1 MAKKIIII
9 TILALMIAFLST
21 TIILVFAMMPTI
33 ASFSVDKTVNRT
45 RTLCIAFM
53 NFAGTFPY
61 LLEFWTQDNIQDI
74 EVAFSIIGNTE
85 NIIIIYLLAAG
96 GGAIDVAVTGIM
108 SSLLIQQAT
117 SRSKAIEKQQKQLVE
132 QWGEKV
138 TGRYMLDQNGFPMSD
153 QNFE

>member
-9 TILALMIAFLST
+9 TILALAVAFLPT
-21 TIILVFAMMPTI
+21 TIILAFSMMPTI

-53 NFAGTFPY
+53 NFAGAFPY
-61 LLEFWTQDNIQDI
+61 ILEFWTQANIQDI
-74 EVAFSIIGNTE
+74 EAAFSIIGDTQ

-96 GGAIDVAVTGIM
+96 GYAIDIAVTGIM
-108 SSLLIQQAT
+108 SSLMIQQAS
-117 SRSKAIEKQQKQLVE
+117 SRVKSIEKRQQEMVG

-138 TGRYMLDQNGFPMSD
+138 TGRHKLDQHGFPMND
-153 QNFE
+153 QI